1 MQKFEGGL
9 GIGQRWR
16 DRSRTTVLR
25 VVSIDPALHC
35 VEVEDTFGHVEV
47 DTIEHFV
54 KTHYP
59 EAC

>member
-1 MQKFEGGL
+1 MQHFEGGL

-16 DRSRTTVLR
+16 DRTQSIVLR
-25 VVSIDPALHC
+25 VVGIDPGLHV
-35 VEVEDTFGHVEV
+35 VEVEDTFGHVET

-54 KTHYP
+54 KTHFA